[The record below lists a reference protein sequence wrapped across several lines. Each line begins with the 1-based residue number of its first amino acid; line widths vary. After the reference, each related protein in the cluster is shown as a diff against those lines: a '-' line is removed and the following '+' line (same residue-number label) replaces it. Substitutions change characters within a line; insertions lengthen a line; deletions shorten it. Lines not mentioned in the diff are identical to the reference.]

1 MAAERNQL
9 LERLHDLLTTSLIE
23 KIESGEAT
31 AADFGVA
38 RQLLKDNN
46 INAVPAQGTPILR
59 LSQTMPFQD
68 SQEAV

>member
-1 MAAERNQL
+1 MATERNQL

-46 INAVPAQGTPILR
+46 INAIPVQNSPILR
-59 LSQTMPFQD
+59 LSQTMPFKD

>member
-1 MAAERNQL
+1 MATERNQL

-46 INAVPAQGTPILR
+46 INAIPVQNSPILR